1 LGIKYLP
8 LWREIRDKPEEPL
21 DPESE
26 KKLVDEL
33 KRKSDSPKLR
43 PHDER
48 ESDRMQRSEESRLI
62 FTIVEGVEI

>member
-33 KRKSDSPKLR
+33 KRKSDSPELR

-62 FTIVEGVEI
+62 FTIVRV